1 MRALSRRACPRP
13 RCGSPPWYSGLEEGA
28 GDVDAL
34 LRGADVIVR
43 IEPGD
48 IRVWDYADEFG
59 ADSPVFWT
67 GR

>member
-1 MRALSRRACPRP
+1 VPETALRIATRYLGP
-13 RCGSPPWYSGLEEGA
+13 EDGA
-28 GDVDAL
+28 ADVEA

-59 ADSPVFWT
+59 T
-67 GR
+67 G

>member
-1 MRALSRRACPRP
+1 VEA
-13 RCGSPPWYSGLEEGA
+13 
-28 GDVDAL
+28 

-59 ADSPVFWT
+59 AS
-67 GR
+67 

>member
-1 MRALSRRACPRP
+1 VEA
-13 RCGSPPWYSGLEEGA
+13 
-28 GDVDAL
+28 

-59 ADSPVFWT
+59 TS
-67 GR
+67 